1 MALQRPRG
9 LTEEVYD
16 LIFNKLVSLEI
27 APGARVT
34 VDALVRELEVSQT
47 LIREALWSPRR
58 RRAC

>member
-16 LIFNKLVSLEI
+16 SIFNKLVSLEI

-34 VDALVRELEVSQT
+34 VDALVRELEVCVAIARGT
-47 LIREALWSPRR
+47 WSPRR